1 MHTVEELYNR
11 QKELQSLRSDW
22 DKRNG
27 TTAVIRAIDNETG
40 NTVYLVATN
49 SPKKTI
55 IPQFVGDLKKNEIYV
70 GGRNDKTKYRQFWN
84 K

>member
-22 DKRNG
+22 NKRNE
-27 TTAVIRAIDNETG
+27 TTAAIRAIDNE
-40 NTVYLVATN
+40 TVYLVATN